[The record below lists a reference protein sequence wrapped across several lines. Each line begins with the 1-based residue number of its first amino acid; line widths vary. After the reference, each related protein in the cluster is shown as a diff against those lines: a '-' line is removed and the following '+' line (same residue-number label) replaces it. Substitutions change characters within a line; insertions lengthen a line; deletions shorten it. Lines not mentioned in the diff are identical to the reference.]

1 MHGSTCRTPQT
12 RTTRRNSRCH
22 RQCPPRPPMKVRLH
36 QNHRGR
42 SGHRRCDGYS
52 SSQGLFREKRTRR
65 IARGLEAARPARIS
79 RNGQRPARCT
89 AHGSNRSHCRNTV
102 RHRRCRPDIAKLS
115 MGQGVLV
122 DGEKAVHP
130 VRVNVPFREL
140 AVGEMDFLV
149 RFFKLD
155 ILIEDATHAK
165 SPLFLRTDFI
175 ARYPARCGSSPFRAH
190 HLRARLC
197 RSPCLA
203 LRPQG

>member
-65 IARGLEAARPARIS
+65 IARGLKAARPARIS

-102 RHRRCRPDIAKLS
+102 RHRRCRPD
-115 MGQGVLV
+115 
-122 DGEKAVHP
+122 
-130 VRVNVPFREL
+130 
-140 AVGEMDFLV
+140 
-149 RFFKLD
+149 
-155 ILIEDATHAK
+155 HAK

-190 HLRARLC
+190 RLRARPS
-197 RSPCLA
+197 RSPCRA
-203 LRPQG
+203 LRPQGSRRPLRRHALRLFRPYRSPAPP